1 MLAPDSGRASTR
13 PPRADRRALH
23 DGLSRA
29 RSPPLL
35 VVGAGASAQFDGMAV
50 VGHDQ
55 VALRCDGGRLWLAD
69 TYVGRGAGTAVTG
82 QDCDLHVEG
91 GQPWDNHR
99 GAILLE
105 GDSRLTMADAV
116 VALNG
121 QPVDDRHPLVSM
133 LLEHVAGDTV
143 TLDVLRDGQVFQTQL
158 TLGERA

>member
-1 MLAPDSGRASTR
+1 M
-13 PPRADRRALH
+13 
-23 DGLSRA
+23 
-29 RSPPLL
+29 
-35 VVGAGASAQFDGMAV
+35 VGAGSSAQFDGMAV

-121 QPVDDRHPLVSM
+121 QPFEPLSPSIY
-133 LLEHVAGDTV
+133 AGAASTSPSRRSSPTTTRTV
-143 TLDVLRDGQVFQTQL
+143 RPRWPAPPG
-158 TLGERA
+158 